1 KLWSDASRAE
11 TSATSNALRRNELA
25 VITGLADAIGSGLA
39 RESLC
44 GHADA
49 CSAGL
54 RQCLPQD
61 NGDPPPKSSF
71 ATLAPAFPQPPTVF
85 IGWMLGMANGP
96 MRAYTSFGTP

>member
-54 RQCLPQD
+54 RQCLPQV
-61 NGDPPPKSSF
+61 NGDPPPKSVSQHWRRRF
-71 ATLAPAFPQPPTVF
+71 LNPLRSSSDGCSAWPMAPC
-85 IGWMLGMANGP
+85 GH
-96 MRAYTSFGTP
+96 TP